1 MLLKSLELQGFKS
14 FPDKTKL
21 TFNKGLTA
29 VVGPNGSGKSN
40 ISDAVRWVLGE
51 QSNKTLRG
59 DKMEDVIFNGT
70 ALRKPQ
76 GFAEVTLTLD
86 NSTRTLGVDSDE
98 VSLTRKYY
106 RSGESEYLINGA
118 AVRLK
123 DINELLMD
131 TGLGKDGYSII
142 GQGRI
147 AEIVGAKSTER
158 REIFEEAA
166 GITKFRY
173 RKNESEKRLKQAEE
187 NLVRL
192 RDILSELESRV
203 EPLRVQSEKA
213 EKFLKLAERK
223 KILEITLWTKTLD
236 KSNRNLAEQ
245 EDKIAAARRDY
256 DRFEADIEKI
266 ETDIEDTYAAMQK
279 CLTDM
284 ESLREQK
291 SDVEAEI
298 SERGS
303 RIAVLNNDI
312 SHLESNMER
321 LRTEIASLE
330 LSDADAQ
337 KEIDVKKERIAE
349 NQTHIEQVEML
360 LADTEE
366 KLLHLTS
373 QSDAFEEKMAEY
385 TNRLNQVT
393 LEQTELQFKKSSAEN
408 TIAENNRQL
417 DLVKNNIAAKQQEL
431 ASAKAEQE
439 EITLAFNKLDERA
452 GQLQNTIKGY
462 ELKLQSRAQKQ
473 AEMNIALSKLD
484 LQVREKQQ
492 KAKLLK
498 DLEQNLEGY
507 AYSVKS
513 VLKQAK
519 AGALRGVLGTVSQLI
534 QVDSAYSIAV
544 ETALGGS
551 MQHLVCDSENTAK
564 AAIRMLK
571 EQNGGRAT
579 FLPLTSVKGNEL
591 TENGLKGCP
600 GYVALGSELVRA
612 EEKYAG
618 IIKSLLGRI
627 VIAEDLDSAVVIA
640 KQYHYRFKIVT
651 LDGQVINAGGALTG
665 GSQNKN
671 SGLLSRKND
680 IAKLE
685 EEAAQLLGKKTE
697 AGQRLAELT
706 AEVNKLTA
714 EIEAIRSEI
723 QVLNEDRIRFEGE
736 EKRLAHIIGED
747 ERQLAD
753 VDAEIKRMQEKNIG
767 LAADL
772 ENYTA
777 RLAEL
782 NSERDDIQKIIQENS
797 SSKENMTQERETLSV
812 QISDCRIQKT
822 EYIKD
827 IENLQQA
834 INDTISRRENAKEQ
848 KARLEEAISDIQTEI
863 ADNREKIRGCE
874 NAAATGKNE
883 IEAIDAKI
891 SAINKQ
897 REGLEGQTTALRA
910 SERELSGKREE
921 ISRELARLE
930 ERKISIQKEYDDI
943 IAKMWEEYQLTRTE
957 ADAMAID
964 VENLITA
971 QRDLNEVK
979 NKIRGLGNV
988 NVGAIE
994 EYKEVSERYRFL
1006 KGQISDVEESKSE
1019 LTALISDLTV
1029 KMEDIFSESFREING
1044 HFGRIFTELF
1054 GGGKGEL
1061 VLTEPDNVL
1070 ESGIEIKVQP
1080 PGKLIKNLAS
1090 LSGGEQSFIA
1100 IAIYFAILKV
1110 RPSPFCILD
1119 EIEAA
1124 LDDVNVVKYAN
1135 YLRIMSDKTQFILIT
1150 HRRGSM
1156 EEADVLYGVTMQEQ
1170 GVSKLLT
1177 LRVSE
1182 VEQQLGMK
1190 NLQ

>member
-1 MLLKSLELQGFKS
+1 MLLKTLELQGFKS

-21 TFNKGLTA
+21 TFNRGLTA

-70 ALRKPQ
+70 QLRKPQ

-86 NSTRTLGVDSDE
+86 NASRTLAVDNDE

-118 AVRLK
+118 PVRLK

-147 AEIVGAKSTER
+147 AEIVGAKSNER

-192 RDILSELESRV
+192 RDILSELEGRV

-223 KILEITLWTKTLD
+223 KVLEITLWTKTLE
-236 KSNRNLAEQ
+236 KSKRNLSDQ
-245 EDKIAAARRDY
+245 EDKIAVCRHDY
-256 DRFEADIEKI
+256 DKLEAEVERI
-266 ETDIEDTYAAMQK
+266 ETEIEQTYAAMQK
-279 CLTDM
+279 CLTDI
-284 ESLREQK
+284 EGLRGER
-291 SDVEAEI
+291 DAAEAEI
-298 SERGS
+298 SEKGS

-312 SHLESNMER
+312 GHLRENIER
-321 LRTEIASLE
+321 LEGEINALAM
-330 LSDADAQ
+330 SDEDAGR
-337 KEIDVKKERIAE
+337 E
-349 NQTHIEQVEML
+349 IEQKKAQIAANEEKSAAVDEL
-360 LADTEE
+360 LAQTEE
-366 KLLHLTS
+366 KLLHLTAEN
-373 QSDAFEEKMAEY
+373 DAYEAKIAGLNE
-385 TNRLNQVT
+385 TLNRT
-393 LEQTELQFKKSSAEN
+393 ALEQSELSFQKSHAEGLITENE
-408 TIAENNRQL
+408 RQL
-417 DLVKNNIAAKQQEL
+417 VLVRDNIGRKQQEL
-431 ASAKAEQE
+431 AQAKNDFAE
-439 EITLAFNKLDERA
+439 NKLSLEKMDEREQ
-452 GQLQNTIKGY
+452 QLQNAIKGY
-462 ELKLQSRAQKQ
+462 ELKQKSR
-473 AEMNIALSKLD
+473 L
-484 LQVREKQQ
+484 EKQEELRREVSRLELQQKEKEQ
-492 KAKLLK
+492 KAKLLR

-507 AYSVKS
+507 AYSVKA

-519 AGALRGVLGTVSQLI
+519 AGALKGVFGTVSQLI
-534 QVDSAYSIAV
+534 QVEEAYSVAV
-544 ETALGGS
+544 ETALGGAT
-551 MQHLVCDSENTAK
+551 QNLICDSEGTAK

-579 FLPLTSVKGNEL
+579 FLPLTSVKGSLLE
-591 TENGLKGCP
+591 EAGLRDCAGF
-600 GYVALGSELVRA
+600 VALGAELVKADSR
-612 EEKYAG
+612 YDG
-618 IIKSLLGRI
+618 IVKSLLGRI
-627 VIAEDLDSAVVIA
+627 AVAEDLDAAVEIA
-640 KQYHYRFKIVT
+640 RRYRYRFRLVT
-651 LDGQVINAGGALTG
+651 LDGQVINAGGSLTG

-671 SGLLSRKND
+671 TGLLSRKNE
-680 IAKLE
+680 IEKLAA
-685 EEAAQLLGKKTE
+685 EAEAVAGKRTE
-697 AGQRLAELT
+697 AQERLSALT

-714 EIEAIRSEI
+714 EIEAIRSEM
-723 QVLNEDRIRFEGE
+723 QVLSEDRIRFEGE
-736 EKRLAHIIGED
+736 QKRLAHIIAED

-753 VDAEIKRMQEKNIG
+753 VDAEIIRTQEKNKE
-767 LAADL
+767 LAGKL
-772 ENYTA
+772 EEYAA

-782 NSERDDIQKIIQENS
+782 EASRNELSGELAAQSGSREDMS
-797 SSKENMTQERETLSV
+797 RERETLANRMSNL
-812 QISDCRIQKT
+812 RIEKT
-822 EYIKD
+822 ELAKD
-827 IENLQQA
+827 IEGLKQGIA
-834 INDTISRRENAKEQ
+834 DIISRRENAKEQ
-848 KARLEEAISDIQTEI
+848 QERLMTSIGGLKERIAANEAQ
-863 ADNREKIRGCE
+863 IRGCE
-874 NAAATGKNE
+874 EEASSGREKIQAFDRE
-883 IEAIDAKI
+883 I
-891 SAINKQ
+891 SGINKE
-897 REGLEGQTTALRA
+897 RETLEAKTTVLRG
-910 SERELSGKREE
+910 SEREISAKREE

-943 IAKMWEEYQLTRTE
+943 IAKMWEEYELTRSE
-957 ADAMAID
+957 AEGIAIE
-964 VENLITA
+964 VENIISA

-979 NKIRGLGNV
+979 AKIRALGSV

-994 EYKEVSERYRFL
+994 EYKEVSERYAFL
-1006 KGQISDVEESKSE
+1006 KKQIGDVEESKSE
-1019 LTALISDLTV
+1019 LTALISDLTA
-1029 KMEDIFSESFREING
+1029 KMEDIFSESFRQINT
-1044 HFGRIFTELF
+1044 HFGKIFVELF

-1061 VLTEPDNVL
+1061 MLTEPDNVL

-1090 LSGGEQSFIA
+1090 LSGGEQSFVA

-1135 YLRIMSDKTQFILIT
+1135 YLRLMSDKTQFILIT

-1170 GVSKLLT
+1170 GVSKLLA

-1190 NLQ
+1190 NIQ